1 MIQRK
6 ITTLRLVDELDV
18 LVNKAAKK
26 KGVSKN
32 ALIIEALWQYIEK
45 KPKQEV

>member
-1 MIQRK
+1 MVQRK

-18 LVNKAAKK
+18 LINNAAKK

-32 ALIIEALWQYIEK
+32 ALIIEALWQYVEK
-45 KPKQEV
+45 QKQPA